1 MKILIIGN
9 GSIGKRHFANFK
21 KYAEVKVFDKSLN
34 YSEAS
39 NFRNIKDS
47 LMWRPDGV
55 VIATPTN
62 THLKIAEYFLGEK
75 NQILIEKPV
84 CQSFK
89 EARNFLKSKRFNS
102 AKLSVVNNMRFH
114 PALIIIKKNIKKLG
128 KIYFVRSHFGNW
140 LPNMRPNKDYK
151 EIYSAS
157 KAKGG
162 GVILDSIHEID
173 YLSYLFGEIEKIHLY
188 KKKLSKL
195 KIDVEDFTSMIIYH
209 CTGVISELQLDFLRP
224 IKRRGCEIIGE
235 NGSLIWESVGK
246 KPENCKV
253 DFCKFGQKKY
263 KTILNDNDLEPNF
276 SYDMLAKEF
285 LKKLKGKKNINILK
299 VEDATKYLE
308 KIETSNL
315 LSN

>member
-34 YSEAS
+34 SSETS

-89 EARNFLKSKRFNS
+89 EARNFLKSKRYNS

-128 KIYFVRSHFGNW
+128 KINFVRSHFGNW
-140 LPNMRPNKDYK
+140 LPNMRPTKDYR

-157 KAKGG
+157 KIKGG

-195 KIDVEDFTSMIIYH
+195 KIDVEDFASMIIYH
-209 CTGVISELQLDFLRP
+209 TTGVVSELQLDFLRP

-235 NGSLIWESVGK
+235 NGSNLEK
-246 KPENCKV
+246 EKAEDCK
-253 DFCKFGQKKY
+253 DFCNFQK
-263 KTILNDNDLEPNF
+263 I
-276 SYDMLAKEF
+276 
-285 LKKLKGKKNINILK
+285 
-299 VEDATKYLE
+299 
-308 KIETSNL
+308 
-315 LSN
+315 